1 MKRSGHLQS
10 LSLVM
15 GIVATGLTILSSG
28 CQSKSEPVY
37 ETRII
42 SEVSQPVFKSATL
55 DERFRG
61 PQSRPNSDSSSGEL
75 KVDYDLPEGWTVAS
89 QTSMRRVNL
98 LINGD
103 PNAEC
108 YLTAFKGGG
117 SLKDNVARW
126 CRQMGQD
133 MISDE
138 SLMALPRAPLLGA
151 ESIRFEIDGSFD
163 GGMSSNPIE
172 DARMIAFM
180 VPSAGNTIFLKATA
194 PRQLLISE
202 ADALND
208 FAKSLRFSRPES
220 PNQQGASGET
230 VSSLEWTAP
239 EGWTA
244 LGAKPMREVTFAA
257 GKEARC
263 WITILGGDGGGT
275 LANVNRWRSE
285 LMLDPLLPNELE
297 NLPKMNLLGGDAF
310 VIEGTGSYSSM
321 GSEAKGNWSLIGLIR
336 NLEGKAVFIKLIG
349 PASEVEAAR
358 PSLKIFAD
366 SIKER

>member
-1 MKRSGHLQS
+1 
-10 LSLVM
+10 M
-15 GIVATGLTILSSG
+15 GIVAIGLTILSSG

-61 PQSRPNSDSSSGEL
+61 KQSPQNSDSSSGEL
-75 KVDYDLPEGWTVAS
+75 KVEYDLPEGWTVTS

-194 PRQLLISE
+194 PRQLLIDE

-208 FAKSLRFSRPES
+208 FAKSLRFRRPES

-297 NLPKMNLLGGDAF
+297 NLPKMKLLGGDAF
-310 VIEGTGSYSSM
+310 VVEGTGSYSSM

-336 NLEGKAVFIKLIG
+336 NLEGKAIFIKLIG

-358 PSLKIFAD
+358 SSLELFAD
-366 SIKER
+366 SVKER